1 MSRFQILSLIGG
13 GIRGAF
19 VTSYLKELEDK
30 LGRPIAESFDLIAGT
45 STGAIIAAGLASG
58 MPAAQMHDFY
68 VRYGAKIFTP
78 RPKYKAKGIYRYL
91 FPIGSY
97 FFKRGT
103 GGDLAAAFRSRFLPT
118 VLETSFAEGFG
129 EKTLKAVS
137 YTHLTL
143 PTIYSV

>member
-58 MPAAQMHDFY
+58 MPAAQM
-68 VRYGAKIFTP
+68 P
-78 RPKYKAKGIYRYL
+78 
-91 FPIGSY
+91 
-97 FFKRGT
+97 
-103 GGDLAAAFRSRFLPT
+103 LASPTLNLPQ
-118 VLETSFAEGFG
+118 
-129 EKTLKAVS
+129 
-137 YTHLTL
+137 
-143 PTIYSV
+143 

>member
-78 RPKYKAKGIYRYL
+78 RGKYKAKGFYRFL
-91 FPIGSY
+91 FPIGDY

-103 GGDLAAAFRSRFLPT
+103 GGDLAAAFLSLI
-118 VLETSFAEGFG
+118 
-129 EKTLKAVS
+129 
-137 YTHLTL
+137 H
-143 PTIYSV
+143 I